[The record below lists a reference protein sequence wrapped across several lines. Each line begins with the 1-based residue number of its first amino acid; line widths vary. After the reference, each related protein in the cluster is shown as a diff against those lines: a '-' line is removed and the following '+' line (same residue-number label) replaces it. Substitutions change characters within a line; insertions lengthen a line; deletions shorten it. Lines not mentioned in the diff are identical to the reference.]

1 MHKSQTDSDVVLHA
15 QRPLDVD
22 DLIEWFFP
30 VKKRRLIGLEIEC
43 GLVRAESG
51 SSVGYDEPSG
61 GRALLK
67 QLLETTGG
75 EPIVE
80 GAALVGLILE
90 DKSTLTLEM
99 SGAIEYS
106 SPPEQTLTECLV
118 LAKRRL
124 VDVAR
129 VAARMGVRLLSGG
142 YLPFDTAQSISWVP
156 KPRTEIMR
164 RHFNGL
170 GSVGRFGDQV
180 MGLTLS
186 TQVSLDALSPAEYL
200 DKVRTL
206 TAISPFVAALLV
218 NTPSLAAPAERE
230 MSVRMNYWRQID
242 PARCQDL
249 AGRMF
254 AAENMQEL
262 ISEFVSVPMIY
273 RQVGHSFLPAPDYSF
288 REILR
293 QGFHDGS
300 FPVMSDWE
308 THLSQLWPSVRA
320 RRTLETRLPDGQSWE
335 HLESLPALFVGLVE
349 EAPIRRKVGD
359 LVGELSAGKLDVI
372 TTQAAR
378 SGFGGL
384 PAPVREMGQ
393 EILRLACE
401 GLENRVANGLEA
413 PALLGAMEPIL
424 EIAASGRT
432 FADDVLEKWNGRWR
446 RNENKYVDAMSV
458 PAD

>member
-1 MHKSQTDSDVVLHA
+1 VHKSQNDPDAVVYA
-15 QRPLDVD
+15 TPSLDLD
-22 DLIEWFFP
+22 DLIAWFFP
-30 VKKRRLIGLEIEC
+30 VKKCRLIGLEIEC
-43 GLVRAESG
+43 GLVRPKSG

-67 QLLETTGG
+67 QLLETIGG

-80 GAALVGLILE
+80 GAALVGLIFE

-106 SPPEQTLTECLV
+106 SPPEQTLTECLA

-129 VAARMGVRLLSGG
+129 VAARMGIRLLSGG
-142 YLPFDTAQSISWVP
+142 YLPFDTAQSITWVP

-164 RHFNGL
+164 RYFNGL
-170 GSVGRFGDQV
+170 GKRGRFGDQV

-206 TAISPFVAALLV
+206 TALSPFVAALLV
-218 NTPSLAAPAERE
+218 NTPSLVASADRE

-242 PARCQDL
+242 PARCQNL
-249 AGRMF
+249 SGRMF
-254 AAENMQEL
+254 AAKNMQEL
-262 ISEFVSVPMIY
+262 ISEFASVSMIY
-273 RQVGHSFLPAPDYSF
+273 RQNGHSFLPAPDYSF
-288 REILR
+288 RNILR
-293 QGFHDGS
+293 RGFCDGS
-300 FPVMSDWE
+300 FPAMSDWE

-335 HLESLPALFVGLVE
+335 HLEVLPALFVGLVE
-349 EAPIRRKVGD
+349 EAPVRHR
-359 LVGELSAGKLDVI
+359 VGELVRELSADELDLI
-372 TTQAAR
+372 TTHAAR
-378 SGFGGL
+378 GGFGGL
-384 PAPVREMGQ
+384 PASVQEMGL
-393 EILRLACE
+393 EILRLAYV

-424 EIAASGRT
+424 EIATSGRT
-432 FADDVLEKWNGRWR
+432 FADDVLEKWNGKWGRS
-446 RNENKYVDAMSV
+446 ESKYVEAMSV
-458 PAD
+458 PFD